1 MNEDD
6 DIQGSL
12 TFGLVFIG
20 IVLWAVVILLGGCTT
35 DEAIRREHIE
45 YGPRTIECSAWRC

>member
-1 MNEDD
+1 VNEDD